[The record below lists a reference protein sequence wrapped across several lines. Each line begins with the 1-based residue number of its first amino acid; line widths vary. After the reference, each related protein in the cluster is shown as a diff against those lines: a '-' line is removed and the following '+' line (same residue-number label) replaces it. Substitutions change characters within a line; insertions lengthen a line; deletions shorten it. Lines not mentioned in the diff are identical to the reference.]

1 MNSNYCIMR
10 VLLASFMILSPLHT
24 AMADDD
30 YIEARRLLDSGE
42 ILPLEVIL
50 GNVRQIFPGKVLEV
64 ELEKEDH
71 KIVYEIE
78 VLGRDGVIEE
88 IYIDAK
94 TGKQL
99 FSKEDD

>member
-1 MNSNYCIMR
+1 MNSNYFIMR
-10 VLLASFMILSPLHT
+10 VLLAAFMMLSPMHA

-42 ILPLEVIL
+42 ILPLEIIL
-50 GNVRQIFPGKVLEV
+50 KNVRQIFPGKVLEV
-64 ELEKEDH
+64 ELEKEDQQ
-71 KIVYEIE
+71 IVYELEI
-78 VLGRDGVIEE
+78 LGDYGIIKK

-94 TGKQL
+94 TGNQL

>member
-1 MNSNYCIMR
+1 MR
-10 VLLASFMILSPLHT
+10 VLLASFMMLSPLHT

-64 ELEKEDH
+64 ELEK
-71 KIVYEIE
+71 
-78 VLGRDGVIEE
+78 GFCRN
-88 IYIDAK
+88 
-94 TGKQL
+94 
-99 FSKEDD
+99 